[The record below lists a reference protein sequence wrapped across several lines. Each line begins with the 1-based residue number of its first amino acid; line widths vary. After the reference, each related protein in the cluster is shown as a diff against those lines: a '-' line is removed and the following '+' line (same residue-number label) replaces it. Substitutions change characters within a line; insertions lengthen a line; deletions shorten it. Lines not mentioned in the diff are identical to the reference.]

1 MADEKIELTPEQQEQ
16 IATLLEP
23 LAQKGAALFPMEQQF
38 KGDLQELD
46 RILAAEEEGE
56 SGAEPAGDSALPL
69 DSGLSSSDL
78 DAADELSG
86 EPSPST
92 FDFGMPSEDESSLD
106 FDQTEGFPTGL
117 EPEGFA
123 AEPASAEP
131 SDFDFTEPPAAT
143 EETPETEAFDAG
155 TFDPGSEFG
164 ETNFDLDTPAS
175 ESAGETP
182 GFDSAAFEPEA
193 ETAPADFATD
203 LGADSDT
210 DSGSDFGADFGT
222 LGEELTPSVAAEP
235 ELGEDFAPASEMD
248 FGSESPGFSTPTSD
262 TDFGAD
268 FGSADLPM
276 DAGEDLGGDLGALD
290 SRDIGT
296 DLGGGELAASDFGS
310 DLASDSSGFGP
321 DADDGLGLDSM
332 PSAEAEPAG
341 FTPGAEGAMESGEL
355 DLGGDL
361 GDLSGL
367 STESEGD
374 GLLGDGELDEMTRKA
389 HLAQGIGD
397 EFTDED
403 LAKIRS
409 RLEDV
414 TPGLKKAIVDATVEE
429 KISRPDQQLLMHM
442 LIDNATEDAIADFLE
457 PRIGY
462 RPDLA
467 PPQFRKDGVQI
478 IYADGMSPEELA
490 GRRKRVRLTFVAIGA
505 GLLGMMGVFGGLLL
519 YQRFSIAGTYNEGL
533 KELALA
539 SRSSGSEKEEHKKR
553 AELLYKKAL
562 ESAGTYDAQAMNRYG
577 LAYMRAGYYE
587 EAFEKLFGK
596 VNPAYDWSEPGVRA
610 PLIRL
615 KDGARFPSPA
625 QFEKGDRAQFLD
637 RSNAVR
643 TLDSP
648 GAYTLTRLRDG
659 KLDKTTLLSLGK
671 FHSHSS
677 QSFKESPYR
686 NEELGIDY
694 YRLIL
699 TLLELPDDVDA
710 RSGIGDVYYNRAEFG
725 AASREYNRIL
735 EKFPNEIK
743 GHAGLLNTYIELWKQ
758 NGDPRYVIARH
769 RSIQSL
775 GIEDDL
781 PIYILTK
788 LAGFYIDLDEEDVRI
803 RYQVDPVN
811 SINNLG
817 LQDNA
822 THLLEVVFNKKEER
836 DGETISGANYGEGFY
851 QRGRFL
857 LRQKEGIRALR
868 QFQNA
873 HQHDGR
879 HFLAVRE
886 MGAYYR
892 ENLDFTKAEEYF
904 RKAIELR
911 NQFQGEYGARP
922 EDETLIGGDK
932 GLLFYDLGSLLFLK
946 YAGLTKENPEGF
958 ADSRIYPD
966 RGQTETTETQKRRE
980 LLSQARDY
988 FEQALKEDL
997 KEKKAKIESTYWIG
1011 WIDYISADFEGALTS
1026 WEGLQDIF
1034 PGNYSDPVLLMGR
1047 ANAAYYADQTRSAM
1061 GDYLKVQDDLEAK
1074 MANLEANGRAVPT
1087 SREHQKLFLTLAALY
1102 NNLGATYE
1110 REHMEARKRG
1120 ASRRSLEDLEKNSLK
1135 YYWKAIE
1142 SARKIDEDND
1152 IARTNL
1158 QMAFKPGI
1166 RKSEPILDDWIS
1178 PVLPSLNEKRAK

>member
-38 KGDLQELD
+38 KGDMQELD
-46 RILAAEEEGE
+46 RVLAAEEEGE
-56 SGAEPAGDSALPL
+56 VSLEPAGDSALPA
-69 DSGLSSSDL
+69 DSGLSTSDL
-78 DAADELSG
+78 DAADDLSG
-86 EPSPST
+86 EASPST
-92 FDFGMPSEDESSLD
+92 FDFGMPTEEASSLD

-123 AEPASAEP
+123 AEPEAAEP
-131 SDFDFTEPPAAT
+131 GDFDFTEPPATA
-143 EETPETEAFDAG
+143 EEAPETEAFDAG

-164 ETNFDLDTPAS
+164 ETNFDLDMPASEQAEPAS
-175 ESAGETP
+175 ESA
-182 GFDSAAFEPEA
+182 FDSSSFDTSSSIESDSPSLEA
-193 ETAPADFATD
+193 EAPPADFGGEFADVGAESGTD
-203 LGADSDT
+203 LDGDFASPEPGDFSSDEPA
-210 DSGSDFGADFGT
+210 FA
-222 LGEELTPSVAAEP
+222 TPS
-235 ELGEDFAPASEMD
+235 
-248 FGSESPGFSTPTSD
+248 

-268 FGSADLPM
+268 FGSADLSM
-276 DAGEDLGGDLGALD
+276 DAGEDVGSEMGALD
-290 SRDIGT
+290 SSDIGT
-296 DLGGGELAASDFGS
+296 DLGGTELAASDFGS
-310 DLASDSSGFGP
+310 DFGTDSSGFGP

-361 GDLSGL
+361 TDLSGL

-374 GLLGDGELDEMTRKA
+374 GLLADGELDEMTRKA

-414 TPGLKKAIVDATVEE
+414 TPGLKKAIIDATVEE

-442 LIDNATEDAIADFLE
+442 LIDNASEDAIADFLE

-490 GRRKRVRLTFVAIGA
+490 GRRKRVRLTFIAIGA
-505 GLLGMMGVFGGLLL
+505 GLVGMMGIFGGLLL

-562 ESAGTYDAQAMNRYG
+562 QSAGSYDAQVMNRYG

-587 EAFEKLFGK
+587 DAFEKLFGK

-615 KDGARFPSPA
+615 KDGSRFPSPS

-643 TLDSP
+643 TLEAP

-710 RSGIGDVYYNRAEFG
+710 RSGIGDVYYNRQEFG

-892 ENLDFTKAEEYF
+892 ENLDFARAEEYF
-904 RKAIELR
+904 TKAIELR
-911 NQFQGEYGARP
+911 NQYQGEYGSRP
-922 EDETLIGGDK
+922 EDETLIGGDR

-966 RGQTETTETQKRRE
+966 RGQTETSETQKRRE
-980 LLSQARDY
+980 LLGQARDY
-988 FEQALKEDL
+988 FDQALKEDL
-997 KEKKAKIESTYWIG
+997 KDKKAKIESTYWIG
-1011 WIDYISADFEGALTS
+1011 WIDYISADFEGALAS
-1026 WEGLQDIF
+1026 WEGLQEIF
-1034 PGNYSDPVLLMGR
+1034 PGNYSDPVLLMAR

-1061 GDYLKVQDDLEAK
+1061 GDYMKLQDDLEAK
-1074 MANLEANGRAVPT
+1074 MANLEASGRAVPT
-1087 SREHQKLFLTLAALY
+1087 AREHQKLFLTLAALY

-1110 REHMEARKRG
+1110 REHTEARRRG
-1120 ASRRSLEDLEKNSLK
+1120 ASRRSLEDLEKKSLK

-1142 SARKIDEDND
+1142 SARKVDEDND